1 LIFGEPLRFTR
12 SFYKGLEDFG
22 DNLALIADGGTI
34 SYRELDQL
42 INARIARWVKMGV
55 KQGMLAALPASLSVD
70 SIVNFLAALKA
81 SLPVFVHAPSE
92 SNESISALYDRLAIN
107 VVLGD
112 QISTAFRSTELIDL
126 RPDLAVL
133 LNTSGSSGK
142 PKLVM
147 LSYNNLATNAAAIAQ
162 YQELESSDV
171 AIANLPISYPF
182 GLSII
187 TSHFH
192 VGASCFLT
200 NQGVLSARFWADI
213 REHGCTS
220 FYGVPW
226 TYQALRRLRFESF
239 ELPALRRLAQAGG
252 RLEPQLV
259 SYFAELAESKS
270 LAFFVMYGQ
279 TEASPR
285 ISYLPPKL
293 ARANP
298 DSVGIPIPGGCIF
311 LRPLDEEFKAGAGSS
326 APGELCFKGP
336 NVMLG
341 YALNKADLCSTTVLD
356 ELRTGDIAEIDGNG
370 LVRII
375 GRLTRFVKLKGRRIQ
390 LDAIE
395 HEIKDSLLMSEDD
408 FVVCVGRDDLLGVA
422 VPMGFIKDVD
432 SFLRTALGLHQSL
445 FRVVGLQIVPR
456 LASGKIDFAS
466 IMNMCSSKSTR

>member
-22 DNLALIADGGTI
+22 DNLALIADDVTI

-42 INARIARWVKMGV
+42 VNARIARWVKMGV

-81 SLPVFVHAPSE
+81 SLPVFVHAPSK
-92 SNESISALYDRLAIN
+92 SNESITALYDRLAIN
-107 VVLGD
+107 IVLGD
-112 QISTAFRSTELIDL
+112 QISTVVRCTELVDL

-133 LNTSGSSGK
+133 LNTSGSSGR

-147 LSYNNLATNAAAIAQ
+147 LSYRNLATNAAAIAQ

-187 TSHFH
+187 TSHLH

-200 NQGVLSARFWADI
+200 DQGVLSARFWADI
-213 REHGCTS
+213 RQRGCTS

-226 TYQALRRLRFESF
+226 TYQALHRLRFESF

-252 RLEPQLV
+252 RLEPELV
-259 SYFAELAESKS
+259 SYFVELADTKS

-285 ISYLPPKL
+285 IAYLPPKL

-298 DSVGIPIPGGCIF
+298 DSVGIPIPGGCVF
-311 LRPLDEEFKAGAGSS
+311 LRPFDGDAMSPTGGTAS
-326 APGELCFKGP
+326 GELCFKGP

-356 ELRTGDIAEIDGNG
+356 ELRTGDIAEIAGNG
-370 LVRII
+370 LIRIM

-422 VPMGFIKDVD
+422 VPMGYLEDVD
-432 SFLRTALGLHQSL
+432 SFLRSTLGLHRSH
-445 FRVVGLQIVPR
+445 FRVVGLQMAPR
-456 LASGKIDFAS
+456 LASGKIDYVS
-466 IMNMCSSKSTR
+466 IMNMCFSKSTR